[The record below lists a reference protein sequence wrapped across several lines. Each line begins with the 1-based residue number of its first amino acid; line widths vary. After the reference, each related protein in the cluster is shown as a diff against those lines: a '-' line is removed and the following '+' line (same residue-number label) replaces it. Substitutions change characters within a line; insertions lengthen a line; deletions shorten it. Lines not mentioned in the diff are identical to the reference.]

1 MSETKKIHRRRSKL
15 DPFLDRLG
23 LIADADIARLAGVTV
38 QNVAAF
44 RKRHGIELNP
54 LPTVPAPVVTET
66 APEVEPETA
75 PEPAPVPSLYP
86 CCEMSEED
94 YRSAPGL
101 NFSTLKHLVT
111 SPHAFRYFRDVHK
124 SEPTA
129 AQSLGTA
136 IHMRVL
142 EPEKYGA
149 TYAVREKV
157 DGRTKEGKAYNAQW
171 EADNPGKIA
180 IDKETAY
187 LIEEC
192 ADAVYCDK
200 GYRNV
205 VACNDGVELAIESP
219 MFWNDPLFGDCKAR
233 PDILRWD
240 GKVLTVWDLKTTSQ
254 RIDSHSIARTMGEW
268 LIPLQLAFYARGGAA
283 QLGLDPSDTMRVD
296 LKVTFVQTTAPFDA
310 VTYRIATAT
319 QYTTND
325 LIEELA
331 SLLADCTKRNVWRGL
346 PSGNAID
353 VPPYYLTVK

>member
-1 MSETKKIHRRRSKL
+1 MSSDAKKIHRRRSKL
-15 DPFLDRLG
+15 DPFIDRLG
-23 LIADADIARLAGVTV
+23 LIADSDIARLAGVTV

-44 RKRHGIELNP
+44 RKRHNIALTITA
-54 LPTVPAPVVTET
+54 TVPAPVVTEPV
-66 APEVEPETA
+66 PEAE

-86 CCEMSEED
+86 CTEMSEDE
-94 YRSAPGL
+94 YRAAPGL

-111 SPHAFRYFRDVHK
+111 SPHAFKYFRDVHK

-149 TYAVREKV
+149 TYAVRKNV

-171 EADNPGKIA
+171 EVDNPGKIA
-180 IDKETAY
+180 IDQETVNR
-187 LIEEC
+187 IEEC
-192 ADAVYCDK
+192 ADAVYRDK

-205 VACNDGVELAIESP
+205 VECNDGVELAFESP
-219 MFWNDPLFGDCKAR
+219 LFWDDPLFGACKAR

-240 GKVLTVWDLKTTSQ
+240 GRVLTVWDLKTTSQ

-268 LIPLQLAFYARGGAA
+268 LIPLQLAFYARGGALR
-283 QLGLDPSDTMRVD
+283 LGLDPSDTLFVD
-296 LKVTFVQTTAPFDA
+296 LKVTFVQTAAPFDA

-346 PSGNAID
+346 PSGNEID